1 MEKHIKFYIINMIYY
16 MLHLYICYMLIYD
29 VCSLFLFSIHVHLN
43 HIKNMYIVYVQIH
56 NENLKNKH
64 EQNRYQLEDS
74 LEMEERKGVDTGL
87 LWEVLK

>member
-16 MLHLYICYMLIYD
+16 MLHLYICSMLIYD

-43 HIKNMYIVYVQIH
+43 HIKTCILYMY

-74 LEMEERKGVDTGL
+74 LEMEERKGVDIDLRGRS
-87 LWEVLK
+87 